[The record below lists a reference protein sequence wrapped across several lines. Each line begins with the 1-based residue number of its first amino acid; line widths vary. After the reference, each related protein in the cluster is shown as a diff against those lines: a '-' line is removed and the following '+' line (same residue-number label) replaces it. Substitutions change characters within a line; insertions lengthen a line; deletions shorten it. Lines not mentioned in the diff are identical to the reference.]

1 MITDVYDSIYLVF
14 SNYIVFKKLISL
26 ITYNNNVVICN

>member
-14 SNYIVFKKLISL
+14 SNYIVFKKLSL